1 MATAKKKAS
10 AKRTVKYATKSQAS
24 ARQTSQPNASH
35 AAAKAAN
42 WVNSGSA
49 AEWQKGAQDWAKQ
62 SAKLYQLPFAQG
74 DVGAATQQ
82 AAEQVKS
89 ATESMVKMSNDMMSQ
104 MFSQGKQA
112 KAAAGK
118 AASAMPSFDPSSY
131 FKQFQS
137 AMPSFDITSMMKQFQ
152 SAMPQMSNMQ
162 GFDASAMQ
170 DKLSSFT
177 KDSSDQFAKAQ
188 KSAQRTAAEAAD
200 ASREG
205 IEVLTEVVNVAT
217 SVSKELGAEIIS
229 YLNKQFAQ
237 NVELSK
243 QMMTCRTLNDMF
255 DVANSISKTNLD
267 SFFSQSV
274 KMSEMIF
281 QCATDISEPLNE
293 SMSSATERLTKA
305 MAS

>member
-10 AKRTVKYATKSQAS
+10 AKRTVKYAAKAQSS
-24 ARQTSQPNASH
+24 ARQTSQP
-35 AAAKAAN
+35 AAAKAAS

-89 ATESMVKMSNDMMSQ
+89 ATENMVKMSSDMMNQ
-104 MFSQGKQA
+104 MFAQGKQA
-112 KAAAGK
+112 KASAGK
-118 AASAMPSFDPSSY
+118 AASAASFDPAGY

-137 AMPSFDITSMMKQFQ
+137 AMPAFEMPSFDMASMFKQLPQ
-152 SAMPQMSNMQ
+152 MPAMPAI
-162 GFDASAMQ
+162 FDVASAQ

-177 KDSSDQFAKAQ
+177 KDSSDQLAKAS
-188 KSAQRTAAEAAD
+188 KSAQRTAAEAQA
-200 ASREG
+200 ASREH
-205 IEVLTEVVNVAT
+205 IEVLTEVANVAT
-217 SVSKELGAEIIS
+217 TVSKELGAEIIG

-243 QMMTCRTLNDMF
+243 QVLSCRTLNDMF
-255 DVANSISKTNLD
+255 DLSNRISKTNLD
-267 SFFSQSV
+267 AFFSQSV
-274 KMSEMIF
+274 KLSEMIF
-281 QCATDISEPLNE
+281 QCATDISEPLND
-293 SMSSATERLTKA
+293 SVSDITERLTKA
-305 MAS
+305 ISH